1 MRKKCQEAYER
12 GIQCILLC
20 QIRVDETG
28 RVLEFDTPSWKSGQ
42 LTVWCQQ
49 HDKVTLAPV
58 KARAYELPSYSGM
71 GETCGILELLM
82 DVENPSEEVIEAV
95 RCGVE
100 WLESH
105 VMKNVMLE
113 RFTNEEGKKDV
124 RLLEREGAEPLW
136 ARFYDLEHA
145 EPMFCDRSGVPR
157 KKLSEV
163 DYERR
168 NGYTW
173 VGNDPQKVIDRYR
186 GTK

>member
-1 MRKKCQEAYER
+1 MRGVQLDEGKK
-12 GIQCILLC
+12 G
-20 QIRVDETG
+20 DG
-28 RVLEFDTPSWKSGQ
+28 D
-42 LTVWCQQ
+42 
-49 HDKVTLAPV
+49 
-58 KARAYELPSYSGM
+58 
-71 GETCGILELLM
+71 
-82 DVENPSEEVIEAV
+82 NPM
-95 RCGVE
+95 CLE

-173 VGNDPQKVIDRYR
+173 VGNNPQKVIDRYR
-186 GTK
+186 RTK